1 MLHLNEKNALLS
13 NVNPRSEIHGDEK
26 KPAMDLFFNID
37 GSVDMLGG
45 LSPMLPAALFQ
56 RDDAPVVDLATDR
69 DALSKYKFANRIEA
83 LSWKLPKPAR
93 CRVVVHFGV
102 SGQQDIVLGEALV
115 DKIRIEPHDGG
126 TVSIGFRVQTTEP
139 TAEQKGRLCEWIQQ
153 AVDITVEPLAEPE
166 QDDMVGDKG
175 PKGEAKPQAA
185 PKDGVWPFP
194 GGKGDKPKKQ
204 TTAEKKAAREQAEA
218 AFAKQFEGEGQGADE
233 AQAEPSFEAG

>member
-1 MLHLNEKNALLS
+1 MLHLSEKNALLTS
-13 NVNPRSEIHGDEK
+13 VNPRSEIHGDEK
-26 KPAMDLFFNID
+26 KPAVDLHFSID
-37 GSVDMLGG
+37 TTVDMLGG

-69 DALSKYKFANRIEA
+69 EALSKYKFANRIEA

-102 SGQQDIVLGEALV
+102 SGAQDIVLGEALV

-139 TAEQKGRLCEWIQQ
+139 TTEQKGRLCEWIQQ
-153 AVDITVEPLAEPE
+153 AVDLTVEPLAEVE
-166 QDDMVGDKG
+166 QGDMVGDKG

-194 GGKGDKPKKQ
+194 GGKGDKPKKP
-204 TTAEKKAAREQAEA
+204 TAAEKKAAREQAEA
-218 AFAKQFEGEGQGADE
+218 AFAKQFEGGEGQSE
-233 AQAEPSFEAG
+233 EPAEESFEAG

>member
-1 MLHLNEKNALLS
+1 MLHLSEKNALLTS
-13 NVNPRSEIHGDEK
+13 VNPRSEIHGDEK
-26 KPAMDLFFNID
+26 KPAVDLHFSID
-37 GSVDMLGG
+37 TTVDMLGG

-93 CRVVVHFGV
+93 CRVVVHFGI

-115 DKIRIEPHDGG
+115 DKVRIEPHDGG

-153 AVDITVEPLAEPE
+153 AVDITVEPLPEPA
-166 QDDMVGDKG
+166 QGDMVGDEK
-175 PKGEAKPQAA
+175 PKSEPAKAAEA
-185 PKDGVWPFP
+185 PKS
-194 GGKGDKPKKQ
+194 DKPKKP
-204 TTAEKKAAREQAEA
+204 TAAEKRAAREAAEA
-218 AFAKQFEGEGQGADE
+218 AFSKQFEGGEGQSE
-233 AQAEPSFEAG
+233 EPAEESFEAG